1 MRAMWSAATGMKS
14 LQMAIDTVAN
24 NLSNVNTTG
33 FKRQRIEFKDLLYEK
48 LDFRDGNDDGLG
60 VPVNLEVGHGVTP
73 SATVRQFEQGSLMP
87 TENQLD
93 VAIEGEGFFEVIDDN
108 GQIYYT
114 RDGSFKFGLTESGN
128 RLVTSEGYLVQG
140 VDGEINLEGEY
151 NDVSIDQRGI
161 ISVKYNDSEDGS
173 YTEIGQLKL
182 VKVPNPAGMVSHG
195 LNLYK
200 TTAASGAAAVPE
212 DESAGEVMQGYIETS
227 NVQVVEEMI
236 NMITMQRA
244 YEINSKAIQT
254 SDQMLELANNL
265 KR

>member
-24 NLSNVNTTG
+24 NLSNVNTAG

-48 LDFRDGNDDGLG
+48 LDFRDGDDGLG
-60 VPVNLEVGHGVTP
+60 APVNLEVGHGVTP
-73 SATVRQFEQGSLMP
+73 VATVRQFEQGSVLQ

-93 VAIEGEGFFEVIDDN
+93 VAIEGDGFFEIVDSD
-108 GQIYYT
+108 GQILYT
-114 RDGSFKFGLTESGN
+114 RDGSFKFGLTENGS

-140 VDGEINLEGEY
+140 VDGEINLDGEY
-151 NDVSIDQRGI
+151 SDITIDQKGVV
-161 ISVKYNDSEDGS
+161 SVKYNESEDGT
-173 YTEIGQLKL
+173 YTVIGQIKM
-182 VKVPNPAGMVSHG
+182 VKIANPAGLVSQG
-195 LNLYK
+195 LNFYK
-200 TTAASGAAAVPE
+200 TTAASGEAVVPE
-212 DESAGEVMQGYIETS
+212 DESAGVLMQGFIEMS

-236 NMITMQRA
+236 NLITMQRA
-244 YEINSKAIQT
+244 YEINSKTIQT

>member
-1 MRAMWSAATGMKS
+1 MRSLWSAATGMKS

-24 NLSNVNTTG
+24 NLSNVNTAG

-48 LDFRDGNDDGLG
+48 LDFREGKADLG
-60 VPVNLEVGHGVTP
+60 APVNLELGHGVMP
-73 SATVRQFEQGSLMP
+73 SATVRQFSQGSVTP
-87 TENQLD
+87 TENKLD
-93 VAIEGEGFFEVIDDN
+93 LAIQGEGFFEVVDPDGN
-108 GQIYYT
+108 SLYT
-114 RDGSFKFGLTESGN
+114 RDGSFKFGLTENGK

-140 VDGEINLEGEY
+140 VDGPIDLEGEY
-151 NDVSIDQRGI
+151 SDITIDQNGLVA
-161 ISVKYNDSEDGS
+161 VKYYDSEGDELTQVGR
-173 YTEIGQLKL
+173 IKL
-182 VKVPNPAGMVSHG
+182 VKVANPAGMLSRG

-200 TTAASGAAAVPE
+200 TTAASGDATLAE
-212 DESAGEVMQGYIETS
+212 DGTTGKIMQGYIESS

-236 NMITMQRA
+236 NLITMQRA